1 MIFAPSRVERAEL
14 IDGPIDSLAE
24 LAQSFGDIALAN
36 RFLGGTAAVRHG
48 LRRFEASTILDVG
61 CGAADIP
68 MALVDEAS
76 RQGRELLVTCLDSSD
91 AVLEVARQRTGNP
104 WQLRFITADGTR
116 LPFEDASFDVA
127 MCNLA
132 LHHLAPSDAV
142 QLLRELRRVARA
154 PLITDLYRSDAA
166 FLGTW
171 LFTRV
176 VSRNRLTRH
185 DGPLSALRSYTPDE
199 AYELA
204 RSAGWERPVVEKRPF
219 FRMVMYDAA
228 SV

>member
-14 IDGPIDSLAE
+14 IDGPIDSISE

-68 MALVDEAS
+68 HTLVREAK
-76 RQGRELLVTCLDSSD
+76 RRGHELLVTCLDSSE
-91 AVLEVARQRTGNP
+91 AVLEVARKRTGNP
-104 WQLRFITADGTR
+104 WQLRFVAADGTR
-116 LPFEDASFDVA
+116 LPFEDRSFDVA

-132 LHHLAPSDAV
+132 MHHLSPPEAV

-176 VSRNRLTRH
+176 VSRNRLTLH
-185 DGPLSALRSYTPDE
+185 DGPLSALRSYTPNE
-199 AYELA
+199 AQALA
-204 RSAGWERPVVEKRPF
+204 REAGWEEPVVEKRPF
-219 FRMVMYDAA
+219 FRMVMHDAA
-228 SV
+228 TV

>member
-14 IDGPIDSLAE
+14 IDGPIDSLPE

-36 RFLGGTAAVRHG
+36 RFLGGTAAVRRG
-48 LRRFEASTILDVG
+48 LSRFDASTILDVG

-68 MALVDEAS
+68 LALVVEAQ
-76 RQGRELLVTCLDSSD
+76 RKGRELLVTCLDSSE
-91 AVLEVARQRTGNP
+91 AVLEVARERTGNP
-104 WQLRFITADGTR
+104 WQLRFVAADGTS

-132 LHHLAPSDAV
+132 LHHLAPPEAV
-142 QLLRELRRVARA
+142 QLLRELRRVGRA
-154 PLITDLYRSDAA
+154 PLITDLYRSDASY
-166 FLGTW
+166 LGTW

-185 DGPLSALRSYTPDE
+185 DGPLSALRAYTPRE
-199 AYELA
+199 ASELA
-204 RSAGWERPVVEKRPF
+204 RSAGWERPAVEKRPF

-228 SV
+228 TV